1 MNSEVKIL
9 VCDDEPHIVHVVS
22 SKLRNAGF
30 EVITAVDGEEA
41 FAVAQQEQPQLII
54 TDYQMPFLSGLELCT
69 KLRSTD
75 GLSDVPVIM
84 RTLGTMIQS
93 GVSMLEGV
101 QLTKNVCKS
110 LSYQRMW
117 DEVNQ
122 RVEAG
127 RQISDALA
135 SNQQIPR
142 SVLKMLDAGER
153 SGKLGEVMNRVAGFC
168 EEELDSSLKQMTSM
182 IEPAIV
188 TFLGIVVGGLVLAML
203 LPIFTIS
210 KAIH

>member
-69 KLRSTD
+69 KLLSTD

-84 RTLGTMIQS
+84 LTARGFSLGDDDTSNTNIKKVLPKPFSPREILRTVEDL
-93 GVSMLEGV
+93 
-101 QLTKNVCKS
+101 
-110 LSYQRMW
+110 LS
-117 DEVNQ
+117 V
-122 RVEAG
+122 G
-127 RQISDALA
+127 
-135 SNQQIPR
+135 
-142 SVLKMLDAGER
+142 
-153 SGKLGEVMNRVAGFC
+153 
-168 EEELDSSLKQMTSM
+168 
-182 IEPAIV
+182 PAN
-188 TFLGIVVGGLVLAML
+188 
-203 LPIFTIS
+203 
-210 KAIH
+210 